1 MPVRVQY
8 MSMLQRIYDIFEPFA
23 SAGLVLALTVILIL
37 AVRWMLARLHRGR
50 PAASFTRQLMTMLLS
65 LAGLLI
71 VIMVL
76 PISDDEQG
84 QLLGLIGILLSAAI
98 ALSATTFVGNIM
110 AGLMLRTIKCFR
122 PGDFVRVGD
131 HFGRVSEQ
139 GLFHVE
145 VQTEDRDLTTLPNMY
160 LVTNPVKVI
169 RSDGT
174 MVSAEV
180 SLGYDTA
187 HQKIEAL
194 LVKAAEE
201 AGLSDPYVYAT
212 ELGDFSVTYR
222 VAGLLEEVK
231 HLLST
236 RSRLRMAILD
246 CLHGGGVEI
255 VSPTFMNTLARK
267 PGERA
272 LPPGHGTAAPAVSES
287 AELPETIVFDKAD
300 EAESLENLRRRI
312 EELGAE
318 EEELKRQVKQ
328 IDDSQR
334 EDIQQRLERIRQ
346 SRQRLTEI
354 IDERSRK
361 E

>member
-1 MPVRVQY
+1 ME
-8 MSMLQRIYDIFEPFA
+8 LLIRIGKLFQPFA
-23 SAGLVLALTVILIL
+23 SAGLVLAVAVILIV
-37 AVRWMLARLHRGR
+37 AVRWALARLHRGR
-50 PAASFTRQLMTMLLS
+50 PAANFTRQLVTMLMA

-71 VIMVL
+71 IIMVA

-110 AGLMLRTIKCFR
+110 AGLMFRAIRSFR

-131 HFGRVSEQ
+131 YFGRVSEQ

-160 LVTNPVKVI
+160 LVTNPVKVT

-194 LVKAAEE
+194 LINAAEQT
-201 AGLSDPYVYAT
+201 GLSDPYVYIT

-236 RSRLRMAILD
+236 RSRLRVAMLD
-246 CLHGGGVEI
+246 ALHAGGVEI
-255 VSPTFMNTLARK
+255 VSPTFMNTLARE
-267 PGERA
+267 PGGQIIPSGAR
-272 LPPGHGTAAPAVSES
+272 TAASIQSDA
-287 AELPETIVFDKAD
+287 AEPPETIVFDKAD
-300 EAESLENLRRRI
+300 EAQSLENLRRRI
-312 EELGAE
+312 EEMGAE
-318 EEELKRQVKQ
+318 EEELKRQLKQ
-328 IDDSQR
+328 IDDEQR
-334 EDIQQRLERIRQ
+334 EDIQQRLERIQQ
-346 SRQRLTEI
+346 SRRRLGEI

>member
-1 MPVRVQY
+1 MVQWLPDTL
-8 MSMLQRIYDIFEPFA
+8 SSFA
-23 SAGLVLALTVILIL
+23 AAGLVLVLAVILIL
-37 AVRWMLARLHRGR
+37 AVRWALARLQRGR
-50 PAASFTRQLMTMLLS
+50 PDSNFTRQLVTMLLS
-65 LAGLLI
+65 LAALLAI
-71 VIMVL
+71 IMVL

-110 AGLMLRTIKCFR
+110 AGLMLRTIRSFR

-131 HFGRVSEQ
+131 HFGRVSDQ

-145 VQTEDRDLTTLPNMY
+145 VQNEDRDLTTLPNVY

-180 SLGYDTA
+180 SLGYETA
-187 HQKIEAL
+187 HGRIEEL
-194 LVKAAEE
+194 LIRAAEE
-201 AGLSDPYVYAT
+201 VGLSDPFVYVI

-236 RSRLRMAILD
+236 QSRLRMAMLD
-246 CLHGGGVEI
+246 ALHGAGVEI
-255 VSPTFMNTLARK
+255 VSPTFMNTLARQPNDK
-267 PGERA
+267 TI
-272 LPPGHGTAAPAVSES
+272 PPHPKATPPPENNTAK
-287 AELPETIVFDKAD
+287 LPETVVFDKAD
-300 EAESLENLRRRI
+300 EAESLENLRRRF
-312 EELGAE
+312 EELGSE
-318 EEELKRQVKQ
+318 EEELKAQLKEAGEGQSGQ
-328 IDDSQR
+328 IER
-334 EDIQQRLERIRQ
+334 RLERIRQ
-346 SRQRLTEI
+346 SRRRLGEI
-354 IDERSRK
+354 IDERSSK